1 MMVGNYNGK
10 ENETFGHF
18 LSPREVFMWDESLKQ
33 HVEQIKVHPVAVY
46 I

>member
-18 LSPREVFMWDESLKQ
+18 LSLREVFVWDESPRL
-33 HVEQIKVHPVAVY
+33 HVEQIKVHPVAIY
-46 I
+46 M